1 MSGPGDLDEGP
12 SFSASSL
19 ISNPTPFDG
28 GLLGT
33 PFVFAKWGHGGL
45 QCFLPA
51 DSSLIPQR
59 WCKAL
64 AQKETSCFIS
74 VLTQLTQ
81 FSDSQSLEGS
91 LFAERQGGEGGHV
104 GWFFFFWT
112 EVSYIMRMK
121 TLNMSINHAAF
132 DCCHVLTRWQGRAF
146 I

>member
-74 VLTQLTQ
+74 VLMESRADAHCPDPIRLMFLLSFPTDVSVEWGSWCCRVLLTLWI
-81 FSDSQSLEGS
+81 SASREPGKAAPGCKS
-91 LFAERQGGEGGHV
+91 
-104 GWFFFFWT
+104 WF
-112 EVSYIMRMK
+112 
-121 TLNMSINHAAF
+121 H
-132 DCCHVLTRWQGRAF
+132 CCWLMN
-146 I
+146 